1 MAIVKKSPRAEK
13 QLNIKVTVPVR
24 ARYEAVKKA
33 CQTKGWDF
41 RLQPE
46 FTEWL
51 NTQLA
56 AAEKELAA
64 DDKALARQA
73 SQSDVSA

>member
-13 QLNIKVTVPVR
+13 QLNIKITGQAH

-33 CQTKGWDF
+33 CQAKGWSF
-41 RLQPE
+41 SLQPE
-46 FTEWL
+46 FAEWL

-56 AAEKELAA
+56 AAEKELATA
-64 DDKALARQA
+64 DKALAKQA
-73 SQSDVSA
+73 TEAGADA

>member
-13 QLNIKVTVPVR
+13 QLNIKITVSVR

-33 CQTKGWDF
+33 CQAKGWDF

-46 FTEWL
+46 LTEWL
-51 NTQLA
+51 NTQLT
-56 AAEKELAA
+56 AAEKELAD
-64 DDKALARQA
+64 DDKALAKKVTETGA
-73 SQSDVSA
+73 GA